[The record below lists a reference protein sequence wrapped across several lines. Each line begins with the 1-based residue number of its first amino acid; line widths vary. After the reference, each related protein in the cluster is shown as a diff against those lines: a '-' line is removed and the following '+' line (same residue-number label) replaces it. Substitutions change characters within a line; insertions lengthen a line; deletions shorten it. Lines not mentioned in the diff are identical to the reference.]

1 MATDTLSDDAIAL
14 LCDIGEFELD
24 EASPQQ
30 RYHLTELLSGGY
42 LEIDKTASTKNE
54 RYRLTKKALDFI
66 SARGGGLNE
75 A

>member
-1 MATDTLSDDAIAL
+1 MGTNTLDDDAIAL
-14 LCDIGEFELD
+14 LCDIGEFKLD

-30 RYHLTELLSGGY
+30 KSCLNELLSGGY
-42 LEIDKTASTKNE
+42 LEIEDTAPMPNE
-54 RYRLTKKALDFI
+54 RYRLTKKAMDFI